1 MNLRVITA
9 FFLSFI
15 IPIILA
21 PIESMANIVV
31 VGGLTR
37 EVNIKKLDGNTSQG
51 TIILKN
57 MSEESQEAKMYQTDY
72 EFFYD
77 GRNNYGEPGKMARSN
92 ANWITFTPK
101 QLIIPANGISEVNY
115 SIKIP
120 NDKALIGTY
129 WSLIMIEES
138 PKVPSPELKTEG
150 KEMKLGIQSNKRYA
164 IQIVTNIGD
173 TSTIS
178 LNFISVKLIKEG
190 EKRIFQIDM
199 ENVGEKWA
207 KPMLYIELYNE
218 AGNYIGKF
226 DGEKKRIYPGTSVR
240 FNIDL
245 SELPK
250 GKYKAMVMADC
261 GGDDI
266 FGATYNLA
274 FKDEPNVPSDSA
286 PK

>member
-1 MNLRVITA
+1 MNLRIKIA

-15 IPIILA
+15 ILIILI
-21 PIESMANIVV
+21 PIGSRANIVV

-37 EVNIKKLDGNTSQG
+37 EINIKKLDGNTSQG
-51 TIILKN
+51 IIILKN
-57 MSEESQEAKMYQTDY
+57 MSEESQEAKIYQTDY

-101 QLIIPANGISEVNY
+101 QLIVPANGISEVNY

-129 WSLIMIEES
+129 WSLIMIEEV
-138 PKVPSPELKTEG
+138 PKVPPELESG
-150 KEMKLGIQSNKRYA
+150 KNEMKLGIQAKKRYA
-164 IQIVTNIGD
+164 FQIVTNIGD
-173 TSTIS
+173 TSVIS

-207 KPMLYIELYNE
+207 KPLLYIELYNE

-266 FGATYNLA
+266 FGATYNLEC
-274 FKDEPNVPSDSA
+274 KDEPDLPADSA